1 MAALSRLSKTA
12 FRLNN
17 DVLKAVNG
25 ALVPSNGV
33 FVPRVVG
40 ISTSKKNKDTVT
52 VTDAVV
58 EHVKDWSKT
67 EQTAVTK
74 NWISYDSE
82 VEDNTIM
89 HLTFFFG
96 VTLCIVTIGFVWA
109 YLPDFRMVDWA
120 QREGYL
126 ELRRREAEVLPLID
140 PNLISIEKIELPL
153 DEKLADT
160 EIII

>member
-1 MAALSRLSKTA
+1 M
-12 FRLNN
+12 
-17 DVLKAVNG
+17 
-25 ALVPSNGV
+25 
-33 FVPRVVG
+33 
-40 ISTSKKNKDTVT
+40 
-52 VTDAVV
+52 
-58 EHVKDWSKT
+58 SKT

-74 NWISYDSE
+74 NWISWGFSYDSE

-126 ELRRREAEVLPLID
+126 ELCRREAEVLSLID

-153 DEKLADT
+153 DEELADT